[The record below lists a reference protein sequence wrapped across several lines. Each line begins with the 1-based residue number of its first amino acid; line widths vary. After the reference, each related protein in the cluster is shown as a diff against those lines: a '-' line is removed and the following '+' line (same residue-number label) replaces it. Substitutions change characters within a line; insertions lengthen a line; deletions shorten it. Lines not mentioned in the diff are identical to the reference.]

1 MVYAAL
7 FSAALMGSF
16 FSGALWMLAFGV
28 GTLPGVI
35 SAALGV
41 SALSR
46 IRRTPAVE
54 VGAGLLI
61 AAFGF
66 STVYFGA
73 PVAGVLCVV
82 N

>member
-7 FSAALMGSF
+7 FSAALTGSF
-16 FSGALWMLAFGV
+16 VTGALWMLAFGA

-41 SALSR
+41 SVLSR
-46 IRRTPAVE
+46 VKQGPAAE
-54 VGAGLLI
+54 MTAGLLI

-66 STVYFGA
+66 ATLYFGWPA
-73 PVAGVLCVV
+73 TSLICATR
-82 N
+82 